1 MNYNFDELTNRRGTQ
16 CVKWDERQDIPADTI
31 PLWVADMDFK
41 AAPAIAEA
49 LRKRVDEGIFGYTYV
64 MQPYYDAVTN
74 WFERWHD
81 WHIDASQV
89 IYTTGVVPAISAIIK
104 ALTRPGE
111 KVLIETPVYNCFFSS
126 IRNNGCTA
134 LESPLILD
142 GDKYYID
149 FEDFESKAADPL
161 CRLMILCNPHN
172 PAGRVWTP
180 EELHRMEEICLR
192 HGVLIVSDE
201 IHCELVMEGYKYTP
215 YATVAK
221 RDWIACVSPS
231 KAFNIAGLHV
241 ANIVCSNQEL
251 KAKVDR
257 AINDNE
263 VCDINPF
270 GVAGLIAAYND
281 SRDWLEQLLVYI
293 NSNFKLLR
301 DEFAKSLPELPIV
314 NLEATYLAWADCRKI
329 NMSSADLEEYLIK
342 ESHVW
347 VNAGSMYGK
356 DGEGFIRINLACQRS
371 RLAEAIDRMVP
382 VLKRLLGK

>member
-41 AAPAIAEA
+41 AAPAIVEA
-49 LRKRVDEGIFGYTYV
+49 LRKRVDEGIYGYTYV
-64 MQPYYDAVTN
+64 MRPYYEALTN

-134 LESPLILD
+134 LESSLVLR
-142 GDKYYID
+142 GDKYFID
-149 FEDFESKAADPL
+149 FDDFEAKAADPM
-161 CRLMILCNPHN
+161 CKLMILCNPHN

-180 EELHRMEEICLR
+180 DELRRMEDICHR

-201 IHCELVMEGYKYTP
+201 IHCELVMAGYRYTP
-215 YATVAK
+215 YATVA
-221 RDWIACVSPS
+221 RHDWIACVSPS

-241 ANIVCSNQEL
+241 ANIVCSNREL

-270 GVAGLIAAYND
+270 GVVGLMAAYND
-281 SRDWLEQLLVYI
+281 SREWLEQLLVYI
-293 NSNFKLLR
+293 NSNYVMLR
-301 DEFAKSLPELPIV
+301 DVFAKELPQLPVI
-314 NLEATYLAWADCRKI
+314 NLEATYLAWVDCRKI
-329 NMSSADLEEYLIK
+329 RMSSAELEEYLIQ
-342 ESHVW
+342 EAHVW
-347 VNAGSMYGK
+347 VNAGSIYGK
-356 DGEGFIRINLACQRS
+356 DGEGFIRINLACQRA

-382 VLKRLLGK
+382 VLRGLL